1 MKRRV
6 SFGVELVHFR
16 RQLREVLEQVAAV
29 PTGGFYPLVDVAATD
44 HEIVVR
50 VDLPG
55 AEPSSL
61 KVEVAGQEL
70 KISGEKPAPASGRRY
85 FQVERSYGPFLL
97 EVALPDKVQGQK
109 GRASFKS
116 GVLEVRL
123 PKEQELPPQPIPI
136 PVQTGEP

>member
-6 SFGVELVHFR
+6 SFGVELIHFR
-16 RQLREVLEQVAAV
+16 RHLREVLEQMAATS
-29 PTGGFYPLVDVAATD
+29 TGGSFPLVDVAATD

-55 AEPSSL
+55 ADPTSL
-61 KVEVAGQEL
+61 KVEVTGQEL
-70 KISGEKPAPASGRRY
+70 TISGEKPPPGPGRRY

-97 EVALPDKVQGQK
+97 EVALPDKVQGHAS
-109 GRASFKS
+109 RARFSG

-136 PVQTGEP
+136 PVQIGEP

>member
-6 SFGVELVHFR
+6 SSGLELIHFR
-16 RQLREVLEQVAAV
+16 RHLREVLEQVTATRA
-29 PTGGFYPLVDVAATD
+29 GGFYPLVDVAATD

-55 AEPSSL
+55 ADPASL

-70 KISGEKPAPASGRRY
+70 RISGEKPPPSAGRRY
-85 FQVERSYGPFLL
+85 FQVERSYGSFLV
-97 EVALPDKVQGQK
+97 EVALPDKVQGHASH
-109 GRASFKS
+109 ASFRG